1 MRAMEREDRDVA
13 AWDERYRR
21 YQEALAVRFLLPAL
35 SAWGVVVGGKRVLE
49 VGCGDGGCA
58 AAFARAGARVSAFDI
73 DARLVDIAAA
83 LDRRENTS
91 VRLCVGDVGD
101 ATAPFWD
108 DGPFDVVLMRDVVEH
123 IADLVGALANVRAR
137 LAPGGV
143 VFVVFPPYYSPYGA
157 HQQILPRRT
166 FAGVPYNKLPY
177 LHLLPDGLFARL
189 TAGDAPSER
198 EVARLRGIRLT
209 LSGFERRARAA
220 GLRVRRRRLYLSRPS
235 FALRY
240 GLPVVRAGFLGKVP
254 GLRELVV
261 TAGYFLL
268 ESAT

>member
-1 MRAMEREDRDVA
+1 MEGRAQVGD
-13 AWDERYRR
+13 WDERYRR
-21 YQEALAVRFLLPAL
+21 YQITLAERFLLPTLAR
-35 SAWGVVVGGKRVLE
+35 WGVPVDGKRVLE
-49 VGCGDGGCA
+49 VGSGDGGCA
-58 AAFARAGARVSAFDI
+58 AAFARAGARVSAFDV

-83 LDRRENTS
+83 LDRRENAG
-91 VRLCVGDVGD
+91 VRLYVGDVGD
-101 ATAPFWD
+101 AAAPFWE

-123 IADLVGALANVRAR
+123 IADLALALANVRAR
-137 LAPGGV
+137 LAPGGA

-177 LHLLPDGLFARL
+177 LHLLPDALFARIA
-189 TAGDAPSER
+189 AGEAPSQR
-198 EVARLRGIRLT
+198 EVMRLRGIRLT
-209 LSGFERRARAA
+209 LAGFERRAGEA
-220 GLRVRRRRLYLSRPS
+220 GLRVRRKQLYLSRPS

-240 GLPVVRAGFLGKVP
+240 GLPVVRAGILGSVP